1 MSQNI
6 LFKIKSFMEHTL
18 QILNVSQ
25 GESIAV
31 QNIFKILISL
41 GNRQSWYFIYISKIL
56 TNIVFSKIIE
66 KNTFNI

>member
-1 MSQNI
+1 
-6 LFKIKSFMEHTL
+6 MEHTL